1 MILSSEMFLRVLVNG
16 VDAFAPLNKSGT
28 QIGAANLFIPGSP
41 PHLPAS
47 ANFNK
52 INKNKL
58 PYFFFFSSTLSCQSK
73 HCSEGYNTCG

>member
-1 MILSSEMFLRVLVNG
+1 MNG

-58 PYFFFFSSTLSCQSK
+58 PYFFFFFLQHSAVK
-73 HCSEGYNTCG
+73 VNTAVKVITRVDER